1 MTTHTYTDSGYNILV
16 GKFLNTN
23 QCLQRHTKLNE
34 MEKILRSELET
45 ADKRIATLQST
56 IKIQD
61 KIIQAMDERIE
72 LMKKTHQFQIDNYY
86 TKNTE
91 L

>member
-1 MTTHTYTDSGYNILV
+1 MENIL
-16 GKFLNTN
+16 
-23 QCLQRHTKLNE
+23 R
-34 MEKILRSELET
+34 RELET
-45 ADKRIATLQST
+45 ADKRLKVLEST

-72 LMKKTHQFQIDNYY
+72 LMKKTHQFQLDNYY

>member
-1 MTTHTYTDSGYNILV
+1 MKTH
-16 GKFLNTN
+16 KTN
-23 QCLQRHTKLNE
+23 Q
-34 MEKILRSELET
+34 MENILRSELEV
-45 ADKRIATLQST
+45 ADKRLIVLEST

-61 KIIQAMDERIE
+61 KIIQSMDERIE
-72 LMKKTHQFQIDNYY
+72 LMKKTYKFQIENYY